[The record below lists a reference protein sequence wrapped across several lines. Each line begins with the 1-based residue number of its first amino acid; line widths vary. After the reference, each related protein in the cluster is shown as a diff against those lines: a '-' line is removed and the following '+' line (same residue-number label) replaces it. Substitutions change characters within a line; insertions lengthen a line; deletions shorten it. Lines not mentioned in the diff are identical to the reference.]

1 MAIETALINK
11 CKRELIKMTNLW
23 IVTMGY
29 EVCRLEQ
36 TLSCGPIKLIFDWL
50 VGTFLAKGNNLNQ
63 MNITNEAKTKRALW
77 PTLRSS
83 LTVKKLL
90 NFLKLKSNFMHQLIM
105 KCPLWESKIYLLLS
119 LYYYI
124 SSIRIKINTKRE
136 RLVNEINIL
145 SDEML
150 NKLQKYEDECK
161 LNVNRCHDLNEKYK
175 DDLSNAL
182 NKTLS
187 FNKIKS
193 IKEKQL
199 LLILG

>member
-63 MNITNEAKTKRALW
+63 MNITNDAKTKRALW

-124 SSIRIKINTKRE
+124 SSIRIKAPYNFNSFQSK
-136 RLVNEINIL
+136 LVMVWNSFFVFSNQH
-145 SDEML
+145 SML
-150 NKLQKYEDECK
+150 KCYAMRSFSFEL
-161 LNVNRCHDLNEKYK
+161 KYK
-175 DDLSNAL
+175 STKAWQQTWNL
-182 NKTLS
+182 
-187 FNKIKS
+187 
-193 IKEKQL
+193 
-199 LLILG
+199 